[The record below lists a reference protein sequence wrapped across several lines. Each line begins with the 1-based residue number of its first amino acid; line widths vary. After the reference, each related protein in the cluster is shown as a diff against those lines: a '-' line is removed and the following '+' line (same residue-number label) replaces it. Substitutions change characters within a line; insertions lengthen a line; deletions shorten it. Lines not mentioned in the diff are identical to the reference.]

1 MLVLLDRDGVINED
15 RPDFVKS
22 PEEFVFLKGAVEAI
36 ARLKSAQHL
45 IAIVTNQSC
54 IGRGIITEERLASI
68 HQKLCTELAKHQ
80 CSIDHIYVAP
90 DAPWNATEMR
100 KPGAGM
106 IKAALSKFRHSPE
119 NTVLVGDAKRDLQA
133 AAAAGCHRILV
144 QTGKGMK
151 TQKDGLEPDLLP
163 VSVAKDLAEATDFI
177 LQGRFAA

>member
-1 MLVLLDRDGVINED
+1 
-15 RPDFVKS
+15 
-22 PEEFVFLKGAVEAI
+22 
-36 ARLKSAQHL
+36 
-45 IAIVTNQSC
+45 
-54 IGRGIITEERLASI
+54 
-68 HQKLCTELAKHQ
+68 
-80 CSIDHIYVAP
+80 
-90 DAPWNATEMR
+90 
-100 KPGAGM
+100 M

-163 VSVAKDLAEATDFI
+163 VSVAKDLGEATDFI